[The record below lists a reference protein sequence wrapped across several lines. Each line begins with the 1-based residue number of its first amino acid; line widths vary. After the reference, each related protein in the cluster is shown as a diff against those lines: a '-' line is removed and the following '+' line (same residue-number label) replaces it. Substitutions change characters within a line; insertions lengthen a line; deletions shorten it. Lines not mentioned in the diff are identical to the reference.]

1 MFCFWPV
8 RFARA
13 FYAASSAAAAAAA
26 SASASASAAASA
38 AASASASASQSAR
51 QGGTVSLRTE
61 KLSFRVVVVAVLCFF
76 VSFWPLSFAVRVRW
90 GGRLNNIYLIYFYF
104 YFINLIFF
112 N

>member
-13 FYAASSAAAAAAA
+13 FYAASSAAAATAAA
-26 SASASASAAASA
+26 SASASASA

-61 KLSFRVVVVAVLCFF
+61 KLSFRVVVVVVAVLCFF